1 MKKIIAFLFLI
12 FFTSACSGEKA
23 AVLLNNNPITAQNV
37 MNYSQVFAPN
47 QRIYYLIVI
56 PQKIETRNIDIQIIK
71 KDNQEE
77 RFGYKLY
84 WTYSA
89 RLKDNQIYYYDD
101 YVVIS
106 EPGAYIM
113 KVFSKDNPTKTLCLG
128 EFFVRK

>member
-1 MKKIIAFLFLI
+1 MKKIIALLFLI

-23 AVLLNNNPITAQNV
+23 AVLFNNNPITAQNV

-56 PQKIETRNIDIQIIK
+56 PKKIETRNIDIQIIK

-77 RFGYKLY
+77 RLGYKLY

-113 KVFSKDNPTKTLCLG
+113 KVFSKDKPTKTLCLG
-128 EFFVRK
+128 EFFIRK